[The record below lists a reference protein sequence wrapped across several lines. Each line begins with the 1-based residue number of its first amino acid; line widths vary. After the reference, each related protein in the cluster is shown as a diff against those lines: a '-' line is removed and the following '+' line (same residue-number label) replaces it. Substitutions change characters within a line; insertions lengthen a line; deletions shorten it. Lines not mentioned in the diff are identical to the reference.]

1 MDQETLNLMTTFDN
15 LIQSKQ
21 LLILKAA
28 IPYLSG
34 NSQKALS
41 IFAKYYELIK
51 TMQISQGE
59 NSALSMCSV
68 TTENPSDKPLQFLKD
83 IRCYCNDAEK
93 ETIDFFVDFF
103 QIYET
108 YENFMNW
115 GVILYESIYIIK

>member
-1 MDQETLNLMTTFDN
+1 MEQENLAFMTTFDN

-41 IFAKYYELIK
+41 IFSKYYELLK
-51 TMQISQGE
+51 TIQISQGE
-59 NSALSMCSV
+59 NSELSMCSV
-68 TTENPSDKPLQFLKD
+68 NTQTPMEKPLQLLKD
-83 IRCYCNDAEK
+83 IRCYCNDSEK

-103 QIYET
+103 QMYET
-108 YENFMNW
+108 YENFMN
-115 GVILYESIYIIK
+115 